1 MGSRVSDCCCNRQS
15 QFWWLEIICLLSYS
29 SEGLKSEIEV
39 SGRLFLLEV
48 LGETMYQGYS
58 GFYGL
63 PALLG
68 SWLLPSLKCMTLGTS
83 LQPTG

>member
-1 MGSRVSDCCCNRQS
+1 M
-15 QFWWLEIICLLSYS
+15 
-29 SEGLKSEIEV
+29 
-39 SGRLFLLEV
+39 FLLEV